1 MKRRVRTR
9 LFMFYG
15 NRKSEEIAFKNELD
29 TLAKKYGDR
38 LQIFYFF
45 SQETTS
51 DNLFH
56 GRLDDRK
63 LKLIINQVLHLD
75 DTDEESTIWDAVDE
89 VLDIEQSQI
98 EPPPEFG
105 TGISTQFILG
115 MARQENGFLIILNA
129 EALFS
134 EDELQKMQ
142 EPQGVENVLKD

>member
-1 MKRRVRTR
+1 M
-9 LFMFYG
+9 
-15 NRKSEEIAFKNELD
+15 
-29 TLAKKYGDR
+29 
-38 LQIFYFF
+38 
-45 SQETTS
+45 
-51 DNLFH
+51 
-56 GRLDDRK
+56 
-63 LKLIINQVLHLD
+63 
-75 DTDEESTIWDAVDE
+75 DE